1 MKFKFLAVIGL
12 AAAFGAVGCKSAA
25 NTNVAVMNTNTMTTT
40 TTPMAAMTPAAMA
53 DAAAKTAVEAAL
65 KAKGITGVTVEAT
78 TTEVTLRGTV
88 ADKAKMSE
96 AFMVATETGKRK
108 VVNQLTAAK

>member
-1 MKFKFLAVIGL
+1 MKFLTVLGL
-12 AAAFGAVGCKSAA
+12 AAFLSLAGCKSATTNA
-25 NTNVAVMNTNTMTTT
+25 NTTALNTNTVVTT
-40 TTPMAAMTPAAMA
+40 TTPMMTPAAAM
-53 DAAAKTAVEAAL
+53 DAPAKAAVEAAL

-96 AFMVATETGKRK
+96 AIMAATEAGKRK
-108 VVNQLTAAK
+108 VVNQLTSAK